1 MKISTRSLGAVSDV
15 TVATWEYWITSGFY
29 DWSPSACVNVS
40 SQGQDNMMQRIGV
53 KARDR
58 EQRMGELISMER
70 DESSLY
76 RACTNIM
83 GNELERYSNSLLSS
97 HLAFGVFFCVCA
109 DCGRERIQRMG
120 RLFFGGRR
128 ALNVPLPRVNIRLLF
143 VR

>member
-1 MKISTRSLGAVSDV
+1 
-15 TVATWEYWITSGFY
+15 
-29 DWSPSACVNVS
+29 
-40 SQGQDNMMQRIGV
+40 MQRIGV

-97 HLAFGVFFCVCA
+97 HLAFGVFFC
-109 DCGRERIQRMG
+109 GRERIQRMG